1 MKFRGWMVCTV
12 AVLTLCMNAPMLTRL
27 ARSGFRLATSW
38 RAEYRGTSETVDT
51 ARRMASLAK
60 ASGKSIA
67 YCCSCDEGLMP
78 IERSRILAMSW
89 ETAPCPVRNGLLRE
103 IIGVDAIV
111 AAEHEPIIDS
121 ELRNNGYC
129 IHDSGAGVNLW
140 CRGDG
145 WRTSAEQT
153 GYRHVSEV
161 LSLTAMIAFLMCCYL
176 AGRCEGVA
184 VGLVGLSV
192 VKFVVGGVMG
202 FASTGLSLCMAAF
215 VIGCILLWK
224 YRVSCCHGRLTLSPF
239 VVTGGGA
246 LVMVALII
254 VYAPLAFSHTF
265 VAPNGLG
272 TVGGRAKLMFMA
284 GGINDGFFTGSAF
297 TLYQPAYPPGAASL
311 VFWCDAISGFCGE
324 WIIQLLPCVLMA
336 VMAGFLAS
344 RLRGALGA
352 LMVFVVFAT
361 PVSIRLATLFY
372 PEVYVA
378 ICCLIGWERVRD
390 NRLDSIGWLLIGA
403 SGWFKNEGLV
413 YFCSLAMAVL
423 VVTPHVGFRRL
434 ALRVAFG
441 AVLPMAWHL
450 CCRLAGASLEGYLP
464 LAQLRTDQFVAAAYK
479 TLQCMLGSAWQY
491 AFVFPLAA
499 VSMLVW
505 RWRNSNLATVV
516 LGVTFAVVGFSFI
529 FSLSASP
536 DFEWHLDSMER
547 LLWVPSLLVLSECG
561 CFFGRASVVK
571 YS

>member
-60 ASGKSIA
+60 ASSKSIA
-67 YCCSCDEGLMP
+67 YCRSCDEGLMP

-89 ETAPCPVRNGLLRE
+89 ESAPCPVRNGLLRE

-111 AAEHEPIIDS
+111 AAENEPIIDS
-121 ELRNNGYC
+121 ELKNNGYC
-129 IHDSGAGVNLW
+129 IHDTEAGVNLW
-140 CRGDG
+140 
-145 WRTSAEQT
+145 
-153 GYRHVSEV
+153 
-161 LSLTAMIAFLMCCYL
+161 
-176 AGRCEGVA
+176 
-184 VGLVGLSV
+184 
-192 VKFVVGGVMG
+192 
-202 FASTGLSLCMAAF
+202 
-215 VIGCILLWK
+215 
-224 YRVSCCHGRLTLSPF
+224 
-239 VVTGGGA
+239 
-246 LVMVALII
+246 
-254 VYAPLAFSHTF
+254 
-265 VAPNGLG
+265 
-272 TVGGRAKLMFMA
+272 
-284 GGINDGFFTGSAF
+284 
-297 TLYQPAYPPGAASL
+297 
-311 VFWCDAISGFCGE
+311 
-324 WIIQLLPCVLMA
+324 
-336 VMAGFLAS
+336 
-344 RLRGALGA
+344 
-352 LMVFVVFAT
+352 
-361 PVSIRLATLFY
+361 
-372 PEVYVA
+372 
-378 ICCLIGWERVRD
+378 
-390 NRLDSIGWLLIGA
+390 
-403 SGWFKNEGLV
+403 
-413 YFCSLAMAVL
+413 
-423 VVTPHVGFRRL
+423 
-434 ALRVAFG
+434 
-441 AVLPMAWHL
+441 
-450 CCRLAGASLEGYLP
+450 CRLAGASLEGYLP